1 MKCFLPQS
9 GPDLRVL
16 LGLFPHAEDVVDGM
30 VIPAEQMPPPYQDLL
45 VHEKHMTLTMESF
58 HHGSVDVRILE
69 RQREGSLY
77 ARRIL
82 LVLRRSGQVV
92 LYGLVRIDLRLCSPQ
107 VQTEILLGW
116 KPLGRILIE
125 HNVMRRIEPTAFLR
139 VTPGPTLVSR
149 FALPSAVPLFGRLAF
164 IHCNEQPAIELLEI
178 LP

>member
-1 MKCFLPQS
+1 MKSPLAET
-9 GPDLRVL
+9 GPDVRVL
-16 LGLFPHAEDVVDGM
+16 LGLFPDAEDVAEAV
-30 VIPAEQMPPPYQDLL
+30 VIPPEEVPSPYHGLL
-45 VHEKHMTLTMESF
+45 VHERHMTLAMESF
-58 HHGSVDVRILE
+58 HHGPVDVRILE
-69 RQREGSLY
+69 RRREGSLY

-82 LVLRRSGQVV
+82 LVHRRNGQAV
-92 LYGLVRIDLRLCSPQ
+92 LYGLVRINLRLCSPQ

-149 FALPSAVPLFGRLAF
+149 FGLPSAVPLFGRLAF